1 MTQPLP
7 LTAAVTFPR
16 FLLFNAM
23 DGTIHVFPLK
33 QQVTYQS
40 RNMHRH
46 CNIKTTAE
54 SKHLHVVPSVNHMH
68 GVGLHRRG
76 SIPRLSLMSSYEILT
91 RETRWLGISS
101 AARCVSRSCRVQYP
115 EHRALL
121 YSFCVCARLRQIK
134 CPVE

>member
-7 LTAAVTFPR
+7 LTAAVTFRR

-23 DGTIHVFPLK
+23 DGSIHVFPIK

-68 GVGLHRRG
+68 GVGLQGRG
-76 SIPRLSLMSSYEILT
+76 SMQRLSLISSYEILT
-91 RETRWLGISS
+91 GETRWLGISR
-101 AARCVSRSCRVQYP
+101 AARCVSRSCRMQYP
-115 EHRALL
+115 EHGALL
-121 YSFCVCARLRQIK
+121 YSLCVCARLRQIE